1 MNINWIK
8 SKGRPWDRPRCYELC
23 HLVWGNKY
31 LLTVVYTKK
40 KNEFFFFLYNIQ
52 ETIISKLH
60 GASLELLMLRSQQS
74 SHPSLFQVTHWLKA
88 YSVITSVAI
97 LYIQNTYCYLNLQSL
112 WGYENFL
119 SLDQSIQN
127 SIPNKPFCQIQNSRT
142 LLLSS
147 AVPPLI
153 QWSFTTSK
161 KCKIHRYRKPCS
173 SVFFWS

>member
-1 MNINWIK
+1 MLSSMRFQCITQM
-8 SKGRPWDRPRCYELC
+8 
-23 HLVWGNKY
+23 NKY
-31 LLTVVYTKK
+31 LLIIVYNNKK
-40 KNEFFFFLYNIQ
+40 KRILFLFLQYSRDNNF
-52 ETIISKLH
+52 ETAWGIF
-60 GASLELLMLRSQQS
+60 GVMNAV
-74 SHPSLFQVTHWLKA
+74 QVTHWLKA
-88 YSVITSVAI
+88 YSVFTSVAI